1 MIFDKGWPCRG
12 PLLPGLLACLLACGC
27 APSYPR
33 IHSRESLEILLALR
47 TACSTQNPE
56 RLQKVEKALDQ
67 ARKAGNLSQEE
78 ADALYRIIELAREGH
93 WQQADRACRAFQKA
107 QVR

>member
-1 MIFDKGWPCRG
+1 MIFDNGWFCRG
-12 PLLPGLLACLLACGC
+12 PVVPGLLVCVLAWGCG
-27 APSYPR
+27 PSYPR
-33 IHSRESLEILLALR
+33 IHSQESLEILLALR

-67 ARKAGNLSQEE
+67 ARKEGKLSQEE
-78 ADALYRIIELAREGH
+78 TEALSRIIELAREGH
-93 WQQADRACRAFQKA
+93 WEKAERACRAFQKA